1 MENKFIPDAIELVS
15 KAIEADKNEDYE
27 KALALYRD
35 SLGRF
40 TMGLKY
46 EKNEARKKLIIERV
60 EGYMKRAEELR
71 DYLSKRSK
79 LFLGFGT
86 DTNSTKLSI
95 LGEWTSLPHMQTK
108 RSHCAAV
115 SVGEQIYVVG
125 GYDGNSS
132 LTSVEVY
139 SPTSRKWTSLP
150 PMQTKRYYCAAVSM
164 GGQIY
169 IMGGKGRK
177 SRLSSVEVYNPISGQ
192 WKSLPHMHTKRSGC
206 AAVSLGEQ
214 IYIIG
219 GSDGN
224 SNLTSVEVYSPASR
238 KWTSLPPMQTKRS
251 HCAAVSIGGQ
261 PCVMGGYGGGSYLS
275 SVEVFSVQHNSSE
288 VCARQLSRTSL
299 ESVIPLQQQMTQ
311 QPCISIDESAGS
323 QADQLPFPSQIPHTL
338 QLLQSKIPTAN
349 FIPVATEVVPVVD
362 SSVSQSAAAA
372 TTTTSLNQ
380 HLTNAT
386 TQEVCQW
393 LARHG
398 ISKASL
404 DILQHEDIDGIFL
417 FEEPFDEIKS
427 VLKEEGMSAGQI
439 SRIRHVIEKA
449 KKEGSLL

>member
-1 MENKFIPDAIELVS
+1 
-15 KAIEADKNEDYE
+15 
-27 KALALYRD
+27 
-35 SLGRF
+35 
-40 TMGLKY
+40 MGGK
-46 EKNEARKKLIIERV
+46 
-60 EGYMKRAEELR
+60 
-71 DYLSKRSK
+71 
-79 LFLGFGT
+79 
-86 DTNSTKLSI
+86 
-95 LGEWTSLPHMQTK
+95 
-108 RSHCAAV
+108 
-115 SVGEQIYVVG
+115 
-125 GYDGNSS
+125 DGNNN
-132 LTSVEVY
+132 LKSVEVY
-139 SPTSRKWTSLP
+139 SPISGQWTSLP
-150 PMQTKRYYCAAVSM
+150 PMQTKRSGCATVSV

-169 IMGGKGRK
+169 VMGG
-177 SRLSSVEVYNPISGQ
+177 
-192 WKSLPHMHTKRSGC
+192 H
-206 AAVSLGEQ
+206 
-214 IYIIG
+214 
-219 GSDGN
+219 DGKN
-224 SNLTSVEVYSPASR
+224 NLASVEVYSLTSR

-275 SVEVFSVQHNSSE
+275 SVEVFRVQHNSSE

-349 FIPVATEVVPVVD
+349 FIPVATEVLTVQDNP
-362 SSVSQSAAAA
+362 VSQSAAATA
-372 TTTTSLNQ
+372 TSLNQ

-404 DILQHEDIDGIFL
+404 DILQHEDIDGIYL

-439 SRIRHVIEKA
+439 SRIRHVLESRVDFQFA
-449 KKEGSLL
+449 VEN